1 MALSLGTG
9 APIFVLFPLLIYAP
23 QVWSGLKD
31 RIKLLV
37 QTTKPRAAAPRDAW
51 ADGPALHRGPSAFSD
66 FHGSDA
72 QRECNRSAYW
82 RRRFIFAVLLW
93 MTFVSFIAADF
104 AMQALPIPGM
114 ACMLADDNQWLL
126 KADPQFVCFSDEMF
140 RSHLA
145 GAILALVFTFLFPA
159 LLYSK
164 IRGISVLNKW
174 DDAICVFQFGYFY
187 DPFKKNW
194 RYWFL
199 VNHLQLCVLTTVLSV
214 VFWVDEMA
222 MVIAPM
228 IVHILYLAV
237 IIFGRPFESWLDNI
251 LEAVLMTISI
261 LGYGVSVLLIQ
272 DPENAAIEVRITRHV
287 SWGARTQIWALLSA
301 RGM

>member
-1 MALSLGTG
+1 
-9 APIFVLFPLLIYAP
+9 
-23 QVWSGLKD
+23 
-31 RIKLLV
+31 
-37 QTTKPRAAAPRDAW
+37 
-51 ADGPALHRGPSAFSD
+51 
-66 FHGSDA
+66 
-72 QRECNRSAYW
+72 
-82 RRRFIFAVLLW
+82 

-114 ACMLADDNQWLL
+114 ACMLADDHQWVL
-126 KADPQFVCFSDEMF
+126 KADPKFVCFSDEMF

-261 LGYGVSVLLIQ
+261 LGYGFSVLLIQ
-272 DPENAAIEVRITRHV
+272 DPENVAIEVRITRHV

>member
-1 MALSLGTG
+1 MMLSLGTG
-9 APIFVLFPLLIYAP
+9 APIVVLFPLLFYVP
-23 QVWSGLKD
+23 QVWNGLKR
-31 RIKLLV
+31 RIKL
-37 QTTKPRAAAPRDAW
+37 QPTKPPVVVPRDVW
-51 ADGPALHRGPSAFSD
+51 VHGPALHREPSSFSD
-66 FHGSDA
+66 FRGSDA
-72 QRECNRSAYW
+72 QRECKRSAHW
-82 RRRFIFAVLLW
+82 RHRFWFAVLLW

-114 ACMLADDNQWLL
+114 ACMLADDHQWVL
-126 KADPQFVCFSDEMF
+126 KADPKFVCFSDEMF

-261 LGYGVSVLLIQ
+261 LGYGFSVLLIQ
-272 DPENAAIEVRITRHV
+272 DPENVAIEVRITRHV